1 MLRFHAFAGVSVVAI
16 QLALLAP
23 AGIANAQSSQT
34 ELPAVTIDAP
44 QAPARRAARKPSRPE
59 AGPRPTQRTAA
70 ASERQLPVVVIT
82 TEGGGGAASPGTPP
96 VKQRYQLPQTSESI
110 TAKDIQEKVNVVD
123 TPDAVKYLPSLFVR
137 KRNAGDTQPV
147 LATRT
152 SGVGASA
159 RSLVY
164 ADDILLSALIANNNT
179 IGAPRW
185 GLVAPEEIQRVDF
198 LYGPF
203 SAAYP
208 GNSAGGVLLITTRM
222 PDKLEITAKQTEA
235 LQTFDFY
242 KTKNTYRTD
251 QTSVSIGDRKNDF
264 SYFISGNF
272 QNSFSQPLAWVT
284 TASNLPAGVT
294 GVVPESGRV
303 AGTRADVVGAGG
315 LLHTEMANV
324 KGKFAWDITPLVKAT
339 FMTGYWSNDAS
350 SDAQTYL
357 QNGAGSPTFGNV
369 AGFASNYYTLYQK
382 HLANAASIK
391 SDTRGTFDFDLSVS
405 RYDYLED
412 IQRLPFSVLPNSAA
426 FTSYGKIARMDGTN
440 WTNGDAKGIWRP
452 GDAHEVSFGLHAD
465 RYHLNNPTYQ
475 TPNWNAG
482 ADSTNSLYSNG
493 IGTTRTL
500 ALWVQD
506 AWRFAPM
513 FKLTLGGRLEDWR
526 ASDGYNVNTTTQHSV
541 TSAANGNILTS
552 VSQAQ
557 PELQAVRFSPKASL
571 AFEPSHHWLLTA
583 SIGQAYRFPTVAELY
598 QVVSAS
604 DQSLAIPN
612 PNLRPEN
619 VLSEEIA
626 VERRFVDGKLRL
638 SLFNENVHDALIA
651 QLAQLADGT
660 ARTASFVT
668 NVEAVRNTGI
678 ELAAQK
684 NNVLIDG
691 LETFGSVTYVDSR
704 ILRDPSFVSTVGGT
718 TAEGKRVPNIPAWRL
733 TAGATYRP
741 DAHWSFTAALRHSS
755 KQFSTLDNTDTVRN
769 VFQAFDPFT
778 VVDLR
783 AQYRFSET
791 ATANFGIDNV
801 GNAKYTL
808 FHPFPQRTYVADV
821 SIKF

>member
-251 QTSVSIGDRKNDF
+251 QTSVSIGDRKDDF

-526 ASDGYNVNTTTQHSV
+526 ASDGYNVNTTTQNSV

-571 AFEPSHHWLLTA
+571 AFEPSRQWLLTA

-626 VERRFVDGKLRL
+626 VERRFVDGKVRL

-821 SIKF
+821 RIKF